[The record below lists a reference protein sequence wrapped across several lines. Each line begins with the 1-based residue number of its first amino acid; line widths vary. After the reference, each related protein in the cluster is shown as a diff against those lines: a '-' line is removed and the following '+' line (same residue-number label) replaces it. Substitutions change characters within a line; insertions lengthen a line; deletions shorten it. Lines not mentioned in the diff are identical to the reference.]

1 MIQAPFSPQQTLCLL
16 NELSP
21 VAAFLFHS
29 TVHLPFHYHS
39 LSVFP
44 CGHFLLNAVDCY
56 LSPELCSLC
65 FFWCS
70 PTSHCTAL
78 QQLLF
83 FHSSPTSLPLVFL
96 LSSFAFPCGHFLCV
110 LFSLSTSASSG
121 KGHWR
126 RQTTVYD
133 KTLNVFELL
142 QQTLE
147 LLALTG
153 LLLLLDLPSTGCQQP
168 PTSSRSA
175 VPLAFSCFRKAAA
188 HHRQISHLL

>member
-1 MIQAPFSPQQTLCLL
+1 MCSSCDPSSVLTPTNSLP

-29 TVHLPFHYHS
+29 TVHLPFHYQS

-56 LSPELCSLC
+56 LSSELCGLC

-147 LLALTG
+147 LLALTS
-153 LLLLLDLPSTGCQQP
+153 LLLLRDLPCSPPDVNSRP
-168 PTSSRSA
+168 PTGQLCSW
-175 VPLAFSCFRKAAA
+175 L
-188 HHRQISHLL
+188 SHALGKQLLTTDR